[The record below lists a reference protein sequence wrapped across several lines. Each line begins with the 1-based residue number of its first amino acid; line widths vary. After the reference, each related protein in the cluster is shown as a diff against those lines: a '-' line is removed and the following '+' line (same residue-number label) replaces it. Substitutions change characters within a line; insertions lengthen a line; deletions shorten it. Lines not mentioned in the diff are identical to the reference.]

1 MFFMVLWGYI
11 CDALLKGNANVVA
24 CLPAPRAWPCG
35 GFPSVLLFAW
45 CFSLPFLQKND
56 YETTASFLLSGGF
69 RNNRNK
75 PLPFL
80 VKPVD
85 KNFFINLVGT
95 FQANVPDIM
104 VRGDLKYP
112 NNELWRFIT
121 ISDE

>member
-1 MFFMVLWGYI
+1 MTFLGGVRRELMQRLFDVLHGNWGYI

-35 GFPSVLLFAW
+35 VFPFVLLFAW

-56 YETTASFLLSGGF
+56 YETTSSFLLIGGF

-85 KNFFINLVGT
+85 KNIFLFCNLIGT
-95 FQANVPDIM
+95 FQANVPDN
-104 VRGDLKYP
+104 G
-112 NNELWRFIT
+112 T
-121 ISDE
+121 G